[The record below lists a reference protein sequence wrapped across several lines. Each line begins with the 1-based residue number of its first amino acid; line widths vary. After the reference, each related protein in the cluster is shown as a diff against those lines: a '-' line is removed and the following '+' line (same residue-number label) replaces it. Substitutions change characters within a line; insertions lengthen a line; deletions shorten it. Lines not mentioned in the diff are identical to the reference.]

1 MMSSHSQY
9 PEIATWSDGASVVVD
24 SSATAEPRFLHDA
37 IRALRRHKILFTTT
51 FIAVVII
58 GLAVAI
64 VLPASYEA
72 SSTVL
77 IDPSHREAVDM
88 KAVLADIPVDQE
100 ANASEIEILNS
111 RELLELVSQKLNLQ
125 TDPEFNPALY
135 SGWLHSVLAGPLD
148 TINALIGTVVA
159 RPPLPPR
166 REISDIV
173 DSLRRHLTIAPVG
186 RSRAIRITFTSRQP
200 TTASS
205 VVNTLAD
212 VYTAEH
218 FRLRDQA

>member
-24 SSATAEPRFLHDA
+24 SSATAETRFLHDA

-88 KAVLADIPVDQE
+88 KAVLADIPVDPE
-100 ANASEIEILNS
+100 AIASEIEILNS

-125 TDPEFNPALY
+125 TDPEFNPNPPETR
-135 SGWLHSVLAGPLD
+135 SGLEPKLEVGFAICRSVSATGMLVMMSALAGPEHS
-148 TINALIGTVVA
+148 A
-159 RPPLPPR
+159 RNK
-166 REISDIV
+166 I
-173 DSLRRHLTIAPVG
+173 
-186 RSRAIRITFTSRQP
+186 P
-200 TTASS
+200 TA
-205 VVNTLAD
+205 N
-212 VYTAEH
+212 
-218 FRLRDQA
+218 FRKVE